1 MSKRESSRFLITQS
15 LLSAWRWSLIL
26 ETGYDDFLK
35 TLRREPI
42 QPNKAMLDGIRF
54 ENCLNAVLDG
64 AEIEPTHEWY
74 KPIMELYPTL
84 YGSQQQASPS
94 CEMVIDGVRFVLY
107 GKLDFLKAGV
117 IYDTKYSPRY
127 PNKGNANNYID
138 SPQHPFYFAL
148 VPEAR
153 EFQYKICDGKYIYTE
168 TYRPDEVEPIER
180 TIKNFMDFL
189 DKMNLVETYTTA
201 WRSKF

>member
-1 MSKRESSRFLITQS
+1 MGRFLITQS
-15 LLSAWRWSLIL
+15 LLSSWLWSYKL
-26 ETGYDDFLK
+26 ENGYEDFLK

-42 QPNKAMLDGIRF
+42 QQTKAMRDGIHF
-54 ENCLNAVLDG
+54 ENVLNAVLNG

-74 KPIMELYPTL
+74 KPIMELFPTL
-84 YGSQQQASPS
+84 YGAQQQASPS
-94 CEMVIDGVRFVLY
+94 KDVVIDGICFVLY
-107 GKLDFLKAGV
+107 GRLDFLKAGV
-117 IYDTKYSPRY
+117 IYDTKYSKTYRVG
-127 PNKGNANNYID
+127 KYID

-189 DKMNLVETYTTA
+189 DKMSLVDTFTA
-201 WRSKF
+201 HWRSKY

>member
-1 MSKRESSRFLITQS
+1 MSKRGNSRYLITQS
-15 LLSAWRWSLIL
+15 LLSSWLWSYKL

-42 QPNKAMLDGIRF
+42 QQNKAMLEGIRF
-54 ENCLNAVLDG
+54 ENVLNATLKG
-64 AEIEPTHEWY
+64 AEIGIDHEWY

-84 YGSQQQASPS
+84 AGAQQQVRLSRDLT
-94 CEMVIDGVRFVLY
+94 VNGVTFVCY
-107 GKLDFLKAGV
+107 GVLDFLKAGTV
-117 IYDTKYSPRY
+117 FDTKYSKTY
-127 PNKGNANNYID
+127 SVGKYLD
-138 SPQHPFYFAL
+138 SPQAPMYLFL

-180 TIKNFMDFL
+180 TIKNFMGFL